1 MEDWLQVP
9 LTTLLAVAL
18 IMAIKLADK
27 MLGAK
32 LKRFF
37 GEPKVGVATVGV
49 AEVGVATESESSWRD
64 VCAAKHVDV
73 DHQLESLTK
82 QTGSTRRRQSE
93 LDSKMEKVIVKNA
106 ELCIRVEHL
115 IETLKKE

>member
-1 MEDWLQVP
+1 MEDWFQVP

-18 IMAIKLADK
+18 IMAIKLVDK

-37 GEPKVGVATVGV
+37 GEPEVAAVTAG
-49 AEVGVATESESSWRD
+49 AETESSSWRE
-64 VCAAKHVDV
+64 VCAAKHIDV

-82 QTGSTRRRQSE
+82 QAGSTRRRQSE